1 MAPESARLASAGAAL
16 PFFGAK
22 RGENVPTLPVEVPAM
37 AKKTAGVRV
46 VAGSDAPFR
55 GIVGE
60 ESGSGAAS
68 GGNGGEKRGT
78 RGARDGDAGPCD
90 GGRGPRLFGSPG
102 LAPPPAKAG
111 GG

>member
-1 MAPESARLASAGAAL
+1 
-16 PFFGAK
+16 
-22 RGENVPTLPVEVPAM
+22 M

-68 GGNGGEKRGT
+68 GGNGGEKSGT
-78 RGARDGDAGPCD
+78 RGARGGDAGPCD
-90 GGRGPRLFGSPG
+90 GGAAPRLFGSHG

-111 GG
+111 GGWAGVATFRADPEDTPRSEERRVGKEG